1 MCMYV
6 FAMNIIHT
14 TPTSTITL
22 PFLCSKEFPGIR
34 HFGGDNACQ
43 HSFVQVPDAA
53 CRTCG
58 RACTRAISCACQTCA
73 GHSCNACMS
82 VPCMQCKKLVGPKM
96 SRITRRCVLCDRVC
110 LSCYTHLFFLPSFLF
125 SFLPSLLPSLLPS
138 FFPSFLPSY
147 LPSVIPSFL
156 LASVH

>member
-1 MCMYV
+1 MYV

-58 RACTRAISCACQTCA
+58 RPCTRAISCACQPCA

-110 LSCYTHLFFLPSFLF
+110 LSYFPACYPFFRSFHSDILVSFL
-125 SFLPSLLPSLLPS
+125 SSLLHYHNLNDWSTP
-138 FFPSFLPSY
+138 
-147 LPSVIPSFL
+147 
-156 LASVH
+156 A